1 MTLPARATSTAIAK
15 AGARLKSL
23 QRDLFTSNLHD
34 ERNAALLGSA
44 LGISFTVCFV
54 TGLYS
59 HFAQHPPTWF
69 LLPSRPAGL
78 YRVTQ
83 GLHVATGLASIPL
96 LLAKLWTVYPKL
108 FTWPP
113 FSSIAN
119 AVERLTIFPLV
130 AGSLFLLF
138 TGLANIN
145 LWYPW
150 KFNFPIAHYWAAWTT
165 IGALVAHIGAKWTIT
180 RRHLRPTRAA
190 RAAASPAP
198 AVTGEA
204 ANLERRRFLAA
215 VFGTS
220 AVVTLFTI
228 GQTVRPLRK
237 LALLA
242 PRRPDSGTQ
251 GFPVNR
257 TARAAGVAESANSPD
272 YRLLVTGNV
281 RRQLTLALD
290 DVRALPQRTA
300 TLPIACV
307 EGWSTSQRWSGVPVR
322 DLLVMAGA
330 RPDATVHVRSLQ
342 RARSYRTSELDHW
355 QAHDPDTLLAL
366 RVNGEELALDHGYP
380 LRLIAPDRPG
390 VMQTKWVTQLV
401 VR

>member
-1 MTLPARATSTAIAK
+1 MTRQPAKTSTVAKLNARAE
-15 AGARLKSL
+15 SL
-23 QRDLFTSNLHD
+23 QRDVFKSRLHNQ
-34 ERNAALLGSA
+34 RNAAILGSA
-44 LGISFTVCFV
+44 LGITFTICFV

-59 HFAQHPPTWF
+59 HFAQHPPSWF

-165 IGALVAHIGAKWTIT
+165 VGALIAHIGAKWSIT
-180 RRHLRPTRAA
+180 RQQLLPQKTPSGTQPTPLITD
-190 RAAASPAP
+190 AAA
-198 AVTGEA
+198 T
-204 ANLERRRFLAA
+204 LDRRRFLAT

-220 AVVTLFTI
+220 AIVTLFTI

-257 TARAAGVAESANSPD
+257 TARTAGVLESARSAD
-272 YRLLVTGNV
+272 YRLVVTGRV
-281 RRQLTLALD
+281 RHPLTLTLAEL
-290 DVRALPQRTA
+290 RALPQHTA
-300 TLPIACV
+300 TLPISCV
-307 EGWSTSQRWSGVPVR
+307 EGWSTSQEWSGIPVR
-322 DLLVMAGA
+322 DLLDMAGA
-330 RPDATVHVRSLQ
+330 EPHATVHVVSLQ
-342 RARSYRTSELDHW
+342 PARSYRTSDLDHW

-366 RVNGEELALDHGYP
+366 HVNGEELALDHGYP
-380 LRLIAPDRPG
+380 LRLIGPDRPG

>member
-1 MTLPARATSTAIAK
+1 MTPHADDRRPGAK
-15 AGARLKSL
+15 ATARLQSI
-23 QRDLFTSNLHD
+23 QSDVFTSSLHD
-34 ERNAALLGSA
+34 QRNAAILGSA
-44 LGISFTVCFV
+44 LGVMFTICFL
-54 TGLYS
+54 TGMYS
-59 HFAQHPPTWF
+59 YFAQHPPSWF

-96 LLAKLWTVYPKL
+96 LFAKLWTVYPKL
-108 FTWPP
+108 FQWPP

-119 AVERLTIFPLV
+119 ALERLAIFPLI

-150 KFNFPIAHYWAAWTT
+150 KFFFPTAHYWAAWIT
-165 IGALVAHIGAKWTIT
+165 IGALIVHLGAKWPIT
-180 RRHLRPTRAA
+180 RRELRVSRNKPIDPGADAEPLPVST
-190 RAAASPAP
+190 
-198 AVTGEA
+198 
-204 ANLERRRFLAA
+204 LDRRRFLGT

-220 AVVTLFTI
+220 AVVTLFTL

-242 PRRPDSGTQ
+242 PRRPDTGIQ
-251 GFPVNR
+251 GFPVNQ
-257 TARAAGVAESANSPD
+257 TAGMAGVINAAQSPN
-272 YRLLVTGNV
+272 YRLSVTGNV
-281 RRQLTLALD
+281 RNPLSLTLD
-290 DVRALPQRTA
+290 DLQTLPRRSA

-307 EGWSTSQRWSGVPVR
+307 EGWSTSQQWTGIPVR
-322 DLLVMAGA
+322 DLLLKAGA
-330 RPDATVHVRSLQ
+330 PPNATVRVMSLEDAG
-342 RARSYRTSELDHW
+342 RRYSTSDLNHW

-366 RVNGEELALDHGYP
+366 HVNGEPLALDHGYP
-380 LRLIAPDRPG
+380 LRLIGPNRPG
-390 VMQTKWVTQLV
+390 VMQTKWVTKLV

>member
-1 MTLPARATSTAIAK
+1 MNPSSADQRAIAK
-15 AGARLKSL
+15 VTARAKSF
-23 QRDLFTSNLHD
+23 QQDVFRSSLHD
-34 ERNAALLGSA
+34 QRNAALLGSA
-44 LGISFTVCFV
+44 LGVTFTICFV

-59 HFAQHPPTWF
+59 HFAQHPPSWF

-83 GLHVATGLASIPL
+83 GVHVATGLATIPL

-119 AVERLTIFPLV
+119 AVERIAIFPLV
-130 AGSLFLLF
+130 AGALFLLF

-150 KFNFPIAHYWAAWTT
+150 KFNFSIAHYWAAWTT
-165 IGALVAHIGAKWTIT
+165 IGALIVHIGAKWSIT
-180 RRHLRPTRAA
+180 RQELRPQTAA
-190 RAAASPAP
+190 PPSTTPAP
-198 AVTGEA
+198 KPQTEPGT
-204 ANLERRRFLAA
+204 LERRRFLSA
-215 VFGTS
+215 VFATS
-220 AVVTLFTI
+220 ALVTVFTI

-242 PRRPDSGTQ
+242 PRRPDFGTQ

-257 TARAAGVAESANSPD
+257 TARTAGVSHTALSPD

-281 RRQLTLALD
+281 HRPLSLTLD
-290 DVRALPQRTA
+290 DLHSLPQHTA

-307 EGWSTSQRWSGVPVR
+307 EGWSTTQRWTGIPVR
-322 DLLVMAGA
+322 DLLTMAGA
-330 RPDATVHVRSLQ
+330 PTNAAVHVASLQ
-342 RARSYRTSELDHW
+342 QARSYKSSELNHW

-366 RVNGEELALDHGYP
+366 QVNGETLALDHGYP
-380 LRLIAPDRPG
+380 LRLIGPDRPG
-390 VMQTKWVTQLV
+390 VMQTKWVTKLV

>member
-1 MTLPARATSTAIAK
+1 MQSRV
-15 AGARLKSL
+15 
-23 QRDLFTSNLHD
+23 FTSRLHD
-34 ERNAALLGSA
+34 ERNAAILGSA
-44 LGISFTVCFV
+44 LGITFTICFL

-59 HFAQHPPTWF
+59 HFAQHPPSWF

-78 YRVTQ
+78 YRATQ

-113 FSSIAN
+113 FASVAN
-119 AVERLTIFPLV
+119 ALERLAVFPLV
-130 AGSLFLLF
+130 AGALFLLF

-150 KFNFPIAHYWAAWTT
+150 KFFFPVAHYWAAWTT
-165 IGALVAHIGAKWTIT
+165 IGALIVHLGAKWSIT
-180 RRHLRPTRAA
+180 RRELRPSR
-190 RAAASPAP
+190 RSPRIEPTHANAAP
-198 AVTGEA
+198 AST
-204 ANLERRRFLAA
+204 LDRRRFLAT

-220 AVVTLFTI
+220 AVVTVFTI

-242 PRRPDSGTQ
+242 PRRPDTGTQ
-251 GFPVNR
+251 GFPVNQ
-257 TARAAGVAESANSPD
+257 TAGMAGVIQSARSPD
-272 YRLLVTGNV
+272 YRLAVTGNV
-281 RRQLTLALD
+281 RIPLSLTLD
-290 DVRALPQRTA
+290 DLRALPQHTA

-307 EGWSTSQRWSGVPVR
+307 EGWSTSQRWTGIPVR
-322 DLLVMAGA
+322 DLLLMAGS
-330 RPDATVHVRSLQ
+330 PTNATVHVMSLEATN
-342 RARSYRTSELDHW
+342 RLYSTSDLNRW

-366 RVNGEELALDHGYP
+366 QVNGEELAPDHGYP

-390 VMQTKWVTQLV
+390 VMQTKWVTRLV